1 MTAGGGGRPRQRYGQ
16 EHLTEDMMAASSTSS
31 DHPGAASAGN
41 KRTLPAR
48 QFTGRYL
55 SLKSLKR
62 EGNGAATPV
71 WFVIE
76 DGKILVVAD
85 NRSYRVRRILP
96 EPGRYRG

>member
-1 MTAGGGGRPRQRYGQ
+1 MTASS
-16 EHLTEDMMAASSTSS
+16 ASSG
-31 DHPGAASAGN
+31 HLGAAASAGS
-41 KRTLPAR
+41 KRTLAAR

-62 EGNGAATPV
+62 EGTGTATPV

-85 NRSYRVRRILP
+85 NRSYKVRRILP